1 MFSRRNSLVA
11 LFILLAAVQ
20 GCRRHR
26 QNTSQPNLTVSYEV
40 SPLPARVGHD
50 VTVTIKMKDGSE
62 KPIDGAHIKLE
73 ANMSHAGMA
82 PITAEASET
91 GPGRYETRM
100 KLTMAGDWQVLV
112 LLTLPD
118 DREVDQQFEIKG
130 VAPA

>member
-1 MFSRRNSLVA
+1 MP
-11 LFILLAAVQ
+11 

-26 QNTSQPNLTVSYEV
+26 QGTTQSNLTVSYEV
-40 SPLPARVGHD
+40 SPLPARVGND
-50 VTVTIKMKDGSE
+50 VTITIRMKDASE

-82 PITAEASET
+82 PITAEANET